1 MKIIDCKWEL
11 KNINKKTVEITIE
24 RGDNFDSN
32 LLSLYTRDYE
42 YAVVK
47 VPMNMPSFNIGLAEM
62 GYICIET
69 QMNVG
74 INMADFDFSKVA
86 HLYDDTRYEI
96 VENYQDYL
104 SVVSNIEPGMFST
117 DRIYIDPHFNGE
129 IGCRRYTN
137 WLTTEYES
145 KKSQLVKVI
154 YQDEHVGFMLV
165 RSENDTIDLLLNGLY
180 KPYQGKGLGILTPA
194 SPMMFIKKNS
204 LPIENEITSISSN
217 NIPVV
222 KLYNRLNFKILQHTY
237 VFIKHF
243 VKNKKYDTIQ

>member
-1 MKIIDCKWEL
+1 MNIIDCKWEL
-11 KNINKKTVEITIE
+11 KNINKKTVEITID
-24 RGDNFDSN
+24 RGDDFDSDM
-32 LLSLYTRDYE
+32 LSQHTHNFE

-74 INMADFDFSKVA
+74 ISMADFDFSKVA
-86 HLYDDTRYEI
+86 HLYNDTRYEI
-96 VENYQDYL
+96 VENHQDYL
-104 SVVSNIEPGMFST
+104 SVISNIEPGMFST
-117 DRIYIDPHFNGE
+117 DRVCIDTHFNGE
-129 IGCRRYTN
+129 IGCRRYIN

-154 YQDEHVGFMLV
+154 YLDKHVGFMLIKLG
-165 RSENDTIDLLLNGLY
+165 NNTIDLLLNGLY

-222 KLYNRLNFKILQHTY
+222 KLYNRLDFKLIQQTY
-237 VFIKHF
+237 VFVKHF
-243 VKNKKYDTIQ
+243 V

>member
-11 KNINKKTVEITIE
+11 KNINKKTIEITID
-24 RGDNFDSN
+24 RGDDFDNDMLSQHTHNF
-32 LLSLYTRDYE
+32 E

-74 INMADFDFSKVA
+74 ISMTDFDFSKVA
-86 HLYDDTRYEI
+86 HLYDDTRYEF
-96 VENYQDYL
+96 VENHQDYL
-104 SVVSNIEPGMFST
+104 SVISNIEPGMFST
-117 DRIYIDPHFNGE
+117 DRVCIDPHFNGE
-129 IGCRRYTN
+129 IGCRRYIN

-154 YQDEHVGFMLV
+154 YQDKHVGFMLI
-165 RSENDTIDLLLNGLY
+165 RSGNGTIDLLLNGLY

-222 KLYNRLNFKILQHTY
+222 KLYNRLNFKLIQQTY
-237 VFIKHF
+237 VFVKHF
-243 VKNKKYDTIQ
+243 V

>member
-1 MKIIDCKWEL
+1 MKIVDCKWEE

-24 RGDNFDSN
+24 GTDVFDCD
-32 LLSLYTRDYE
+32 LLSLHTHDYE

-74 INMADFDFSKVA
+74 ISMADFDFSKVA

-96 VENYQDYL
+96 VENHHDYL

-117 DRIYIDPHFNGE
+117 DRIYIDPCFNDE
-129 IGCRRYTN
+129 IGCRRYIN
-137 WLTTEYES
+137 WLTSEYES

-180 KPYQGKGLGILTPA
+180 KPFQGKGLGILTPA
-194 SPMMFIKKNS
+194 SPMMFIKKYS
-204 LPIENEITSISSN
+204 LPIKNEITSISSN

-222 KLYNRLNFKILQHTY
+222 KLYNRLNFKLIQHTY
-237 VFIKHF
+237 VFVKH
-243 VKNKKYDTIQ
+243 IA